1 MSKWQSSF
9 IYGAPPLR
17 NLLWLQVLVELMR
30 VKAGQ
35 QMEES
40 QLRYNLQVLQQ
51 QYRET
56 TALVSEGRR
65 TLNGLRP
72 TLNSNRR
79 KVWICIARVTLLTE
93 ERKRVR

>member
-1 MSKWQSSF
+1 M
-9 IYGAPPLR
+9 
-17 NLLWLQVLVELMR
+17 LVELMR

-40 QLRYNLQVLQQ
+40 QLRYNQQVLQQ

-65 TLNGLRP
+65 TLNALRP

-79 KVWICIARVTLLTE
+79 KVCFYHSHYPANRREKINTSG
-93 ERKRVR
+93 